1 MFWGKSYQSACL
13 LAGAGLAL
21 ALSVPAQ
28 AGVVI
33 KSSGPS
39 AAQFPVG
46 KKVDDKGRITLKD
59 GDSVTVLTNGR
70 TRVIKGAGTH
80 RVAARGSSKRS
91 AFDNLTRQRSGAR
104 ARAGVARGPD
114 SGMPAMRPGLW
125 DVDVTYAGPMCVAP
139 DIGLRLWRPD
149 SGGAASYL
157 VASPNTA
164 EPMRVSFAD
173 TETTTDWDMSRMPVT
188 GGARYVFSDPAGSAP
203 VEITFMQIE
212 TLPQTPEALAEI
224 LIAKGCAGQL
234 DLLGS
239 AML

>member
-1 MFWGKSYQSACL
+1 MFWGKSFQSTGL

-70 TRVIKGAGTH
+70 TRVIRGAGTH

-91 AFDNLTRQRSGAR
+91 AFDNLTRQRSSAR
-104 ARAGVARGPD
+104 SRAGVARGSNP
-114 SGMPAMRPGLW
+114 GMPINRPGLW
-125 DVDVTYAGPMCVAP
+125 DVDVTYAGPMCFAP
-139 DIGLRLWRPD
+139 GVGVRLWRPD
-149 SGGAASYL
+149 ADGAVSYL
-157 VASPNTA
+157 VTGPDAA
-164 EPMRVSFAD
+164 EPIRVSFD
-173 TETTTDWDMSRMPVT
+173 DSETSADWDMSRIS
-188 GGARYVFSDPAGSAP
+188 GAGDARYLFSGAAGSPP
-203 VEITFMQIE
+203 VEITFMQLE
-212 TLPQTPEALAEI
+212 TLPQTPEAMAEA
-224 LIAKGCAGQL
+224 LIAKGCTGQL

-239 AML
+239 AMM